1 MPMRRVIR
9 HPRIHGRRAKYMDWY
24 AGMMSTPSQT
34 RRFVSL
40 SILLIIGFFSILGLF
55 SVIDPYPLKDW
66 IYLRITLQK
75 IGISGAILF
84 IMIVATMPL
93 AAPLSLLIMA
103 GSSVYGAPLG
113 MALSYMGCL
122 INANITYFLVK
133 ALGVEN
139 AWGHGVRT
147 RRVKTAIQNNG
158 YPLVLILQMLIIIPF
173 TAINSAAAASGVCWK
188 DFMKA
193 TILGIVPSIA
203 VFSLLG
209 NLVVTRL
216 LSPRFYFA
224 FICAVAF
231 VILLIALLKKDA
243 QLRSKA
249 NSELACKS
257 IHGEIRQVIE
267 DSHEGVRESH
277 AEHPL

>member
-1 MPMRRVIR
+1 
-9 HPRIHGRRAKYMDWY
+9 MDWY
-24 AGMMSTPSQT
+24 TDMMSTPSEA

-40 SILLIIGFFSILGLF
+40 SILLIIGFFSVLGLF

-66 IYLRITLQK
+66 IYLRLTLQK

-103 GSSVYGAPLG
+103 GSSAYGAPIG
-113 MALSYMGCL
+113 MALSYLGCL
-122 INANITYFLVK
+122 INANITFFLVK
-133 ALGVEN
+133 ALGIAN
-139 AWGHGVRT
+139 AWGHGKKT
-147 RRVKTAIQNNG
+147 HRVKTAIQNNG
-158 YPLVLILQMLIIIPF
+158 YPLVLIIQMLTIIPF
-173 TAINSAAAASGVCWK
+173 TAINSAAAASGICWR

-203 VFSLLG
+203 IFSLLG
-209 NLVVTRL
+209 NLVVTKF

-249 NSELACKS
+249 VSELSCER
-257 IHGEIRQVIE
+257 INGEIRQVIQ
-267 DSHEGVRESH
+267 DTHEGVRNPG

>member
-1 MPMRRVIR
+1 
-9 HPRIHGRRAKYMDWY
+9 MDWY
-24 AGMMSTPSQT
+24 TDMMSTPSEA

-40 SILLIIGFFSILGLF
+40 SILLIIGFFSVLGLF

-66 IYLRITLQK
+66 IYLRLTLQK

-84 IMIVATMPL
+84 IIIVATMPL

-103 GSSVYGAPLG
+103 GSSAYGAPIG
-113 MALSYMGCL
+113 MALSYLGCL
-122 INANITYFLVK
+122 INANITFFLVK
-133 ALGVEN
+133 ALGIEN
-139 AWGHGVRT
+139 AWGHGKKT
-147 RRVKTAIQNNG
+147 HRVKTAIQNNG
-158 YPLVLILQMLIIIPF
+158 YPLVLIIQMLTIIPF
-173 TAINSAAAASGVCWK
+173 TAINSAAAASGICWR

-203 VFSLLG
+203 IFSLLG
-209 NLVVTRL
+209 NLFVTKF

-249 NSELACKS
+249 VSELSCER
-257 IHGEIRQVIE
+257 INGEIRQVIQ
-267 DSHEGVRESH
+267 DTHEGVRNPG